1 MRRRKI
7 QAAPRGHG
15 IIARRL
21 SGCSTLR
28 KEDIFTVRDILDVPA
43 LVTTG

>member
-21 SGCSTLR
+21 SACSTCAR
-28 KEDIFTVRDILDVPA
+28 KTFLLCATS
-43 LVTTG
+43 